1 MTIRRF
7 TLFGFATLVLS
18 MAAAVLAAP
27 VPEGTRT
34 AAAMS
39 PQVVG
44 LDSVSASFLFPSAGS
59 VQGNGG
65 TYFRSDVTIANYRS
79 SPQKIAIYWLAG
91 GQNNSAAQPQYLTLN
106 ANTTYSFRDFVG
118 ATLGKSG
125 LGAVLVNA
133 VNSSNQFDSQA
144 SIDGFS
150 RIWTNQ
156 PGASGTVS
164 LSFPSVAQ
172 ADSYSSGSAV
182 ALGLRQD
189 SGFRTN
195 AGIVNLDS
203 ATHTWSVHVGGINGS
218 TDFTIQVPPFSQV
231 QTSIPAGNWSDLY
244 LSFTPDASNF
254 YWSAFGAT
262 ADNITGD
269 GWVAH
274 AEQLGGQS
282 QGPSNANI
290 GGTWDVLV
298 TVVSSNV
305 YPAGNSYTAV
315 LTASQSGAN
324 VSGTFLLSSGFGG
337 QVNGTVSGQNFSFS
351 GTQPAPCTGYF
362 TGYGNV
368 SGNQMN
374 GAYTFWDY
382 CGDLITET
390 FTATKR

>member
-1 MTIRRF
+1 MARK
-7 TLFGFATLVLS
+7 ATLIGSALVLFS
-18 MAAAVLAAP
+18 VATVVAAQQAASKTVALANLH
-27 VPEGTRT
+27 
-34 AAAMS
+34 

-79 SPQKIAIYWLAG
+79 SSQKIAIYWLAG
-91 GQNNSAAQPQYLTLN
+91 GQNNSTAQPQYLTLN
-106 ANTTYSFRDFVG
+106 ANSTYFLRDFVG
-118 ATLGKSG
+118 TTLGKSG

-133 VNSSNQFDSQA
+133 VTSSNQFDSQA

-172 ADSYSSGSAV
+172 ADSYGSGSAV

-231 QTSIPAGNWSDLY
+231 QTSIPAGNWGDLY
-244 LSFTPDASNF
+244 LSFTPNVSNF

-274 AEQLGGQS
+274 AGQLGGQP
-282 QGPSNANI
+282 QGLTNANI
-290 GGTWDVLV
+290 TGTWDTVV
-298 TVVSSNV
+298 TVVSSNADPPGFT
-305 YPAGNSYTAV
+305 YGATI
-315 LTASQSGAN
+315 TTSQSGTS
-324 VSGTFLLSSGFGG
+324 VSGTFVLSDGFGG
-337 QVNGTVSGQNFSFS
+337 QVSGTVSGQNFSFS
-351 GTQPAPCTGYF
+351 GIQPQPCPGYF

-368 SGNQMN
+368 SGNRMT

-382 CGDLITET
+382 CGDVLDAT